1 MTETVTDAKIGT
13 INDIIIN
20 PPFDTSAYSINLH
33 IGDCM
38 EFMRKQEDEAFDL
51 AVVDPDFGL
60 DKKISNGGTWAA
72 KYKGFDGK
80 LGGKPTKEYFDELFR
95 VSKNQIVWGGNYFID
110 MLYPTRCF
118 LIWDKKARMNTLAD
132 CEMAWTSFDRNAKIF
147 THVRNTGE
155 KRIHICQKPIALYR
169 WIYRNY
175 AKKGYKI
182 LDTHMGS
189 GSSAIAAALE
199 AELGLIYH
207 GVEIDTTYYQNAA
220 TRIKNALSQG
230 VIF

>member
-1 MTETVTDAKIGT
+1 MTETATDAKIGT
-13 INDIIIN
+13 INNIIIN

-33 IGDCM
+33 LGDCM

-118 LIWDKKARMNTLAD
+118 LIWDKKARMDTLAD

-169 WIYRNY
+169 WVYRNY